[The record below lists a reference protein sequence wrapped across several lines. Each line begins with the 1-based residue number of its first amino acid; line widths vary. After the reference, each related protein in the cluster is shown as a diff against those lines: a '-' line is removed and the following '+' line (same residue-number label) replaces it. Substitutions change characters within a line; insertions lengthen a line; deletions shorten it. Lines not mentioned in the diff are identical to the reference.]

1 VLALWPLIYELV
13 EAEISRRRDTDAFA
27 YSDDMSG
34 QEFEQF
40 CAEQLRRTGWQG
52 LLTKATGDQ
61 GADIVAER
69 DRMRVVL
76 QCKRSFKPVGNKAVQ
91 EAVAARMH
99 EAADVACVMSN
110 AGLLDGDGS
119 RETIAVNGPLVL
131 FARCELSLGIGQDQ
145 VSIRAFSDIAGA
157 GLAASSGFVPSPP
170 PNEFLLSFGR
180 TVNGPGT
187 EIYTRAV
194 EAAGSNVEGT
204 SVLAPD
210 GSYIGVEA
218 STLGLGLNILDHD
231 CIAVGTAHL
240 DNAPLE

>member
-1 VLALWPLIYELV
+1 MTATSKMLAGAAFFFLGI
-13 EAEISRRRDTDAFA
+13 ATADA
-27 YSDDMSG
+27 
-34 QEFEQF
+34 QT
-40 CAEQLRRTGWQG
+40 LTGCLTRG
-52 LLTKATGDQ
+52 GTLTKLAIGDEPARPCQ
-61 GADIVAER
+61 GNQTQLSLPLEDGDSETRTI
-69 DRMRVVL
+69 
-76 QCKRSFKPVGNKAVQ
+76 QFF
-91 EAVAARMH
+91 
-99 EAADVACVMSN
+99 VM
-110 AGLLDGDGS
+110 LEGDGS
-119 RETIAVNGPLVL
+119 EETIAVNDPLEL

-157 GLAASSGFVPSPP
+157 QLAASSGFVPSPA

-231 CIAVGTAHL
+231 CIAVGTVYL